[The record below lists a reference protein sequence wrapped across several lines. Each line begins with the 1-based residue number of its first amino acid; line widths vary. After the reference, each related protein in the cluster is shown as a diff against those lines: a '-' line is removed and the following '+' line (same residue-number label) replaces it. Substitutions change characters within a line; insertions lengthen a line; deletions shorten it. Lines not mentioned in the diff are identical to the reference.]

1 MDESGVL
8 LIGDSDLTL
17 ILGLAMVFVLV
28 FGGFML
34 SGGKLDIVL
43 YALPYEGMMIGGAAI
58 GAFVIANSFSVIKSA
73 VRGILKVLK
82 GSHWKPRDYND
93 LLMLMFELTRLYKN
107 KGMIALDEHVENPK
121 ESEIFGRYPKIQK
134 DHFAIDL
141 ITDSFRMLSMQF
153 DDKYQ
158 TEDVINRKLKK
169 HHHEVL
175 EAAKAIQTMADGL
188 PAIGIV
194 AAVLGV
200 IKTMSSIDQPPE
212 VLGKMIGGAL
222 VGTFLGVF
230 LAYCMVQPISGR
242 LRQIEEED
250 GAFYTVIRDIFVAM
264 VAEHPPAICVEIGR
278 GNIPSHMQP
287 GFYEVETAQKELP
300 AA

>member
-1 MDESGVL
+1 M
-8 LIGDSDLTL
+8 TL
-17 ILGLAMVFVLV
+17 FLGLAMVFGLV

-34 SGGKLDIVL
+34 SGGKLDIVM

-73 VRGILKVLK
+73 IGGVLKVIK
-82 GSHWKPRDYND
+82 GSKWKGKDYED
-93 LLMLMFELTRLYKN
+93 LLSLMYELTRIYKQQ
-107 KGMIALDEHVENPK
+107 GILALDDHIEKPK
-121 ESEIFGRYPKIQK
+121 ESEIFGRYPKILK
-134 DHFAIDL
+134 DHFATEL

-153 DDKYQ
+153 DDKFQ
-158 TEDVINRKLKK
+158 TEEVISRKIKK
-169 HHHEVL
+169 HHHEAL
-175 EAAKAIQTMADGL
+175 EAAHAIQTMADGL

-212 VLGKMIGGAL
+212 ILGKMIGGAL

-242 LRQIEEED
+242 LKQIEDED
-250 GAFYTVIRDIFVAM
+250 GHFYHVIRDIFVAM
-264 VAEHPPAICVEIGR
+264 VSNHPPNICVEIGR
-278 GNIPSHMQP
+278 GAIPTRMQP
-287 GFYEVETAQKELP
+287 DFYKVEASQRGAAAQ
-300 AA
+300 